1 MSANLT
7 PDICTSCGATIEVDS
22 NELDEEVKINY
33 SKLGAAVKEI
43 LGPEAAEEA

>member
-22 NELDEEVKINY
+22 IDLDDDVKINY
-33 SKLGAAVKEI
+33 SKLEGIMKKI
-43 LGPEAAEEA
+43 PGPEAAKEA